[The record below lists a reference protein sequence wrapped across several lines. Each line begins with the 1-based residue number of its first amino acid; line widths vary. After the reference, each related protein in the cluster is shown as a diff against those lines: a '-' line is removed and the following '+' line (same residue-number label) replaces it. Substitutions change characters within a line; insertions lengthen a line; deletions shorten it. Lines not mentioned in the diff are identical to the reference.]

1 VGRLCGKI
9 GEEMSFDFYIQK
21 YMNFDKIPYH
31 DLVSMFSYKTSP
43 KEAGRIINNA
53 LNSGFLS
60 YSKNYIPNEH
70 YYKGSNL
77 RPTVIC
83 CFFKVIDVI
92 EWAQKER
99 TLNPNFPLVFDNEF
113 IEHQRKR
120 VRMFSETAQKIPEN
134 TDKKSFFELTAV
146 RIKKEA
152 TLKDI
157 EVNIPLLIYAIAH
170 CFDIEI
176 YKDLSKPKATYNE
189 GGKNGRYNYGTIK
202 GYIEN
207 VVKKGEKGGADRSM
221 TTKYKLLL
229 KELVAG
235 DNYGELRG
243 EFMIAQKLWS
253 T

>member
-1 VGRLCGKI
+1 
-9 GEEMSFDFYIQK
+9 MSFDFYIQK
-21 YMNFDKIPYH
+21 YMNLDMIPYH

-43 KEAGRIINNA
+43 KEAEKIIYNA
-53 LNSGFLS
+53 VRSKFLN
-60 YSKNYIPNEH
+60 YSRHYIPNEC

-77 RPTVIC
+77 RPTIMC

-92 EWAQKER
+92 EWTQKEKL
-99 TLNPNFPLVFDNEF
+99 LNPNFPLVFNNEF
-113 IEHQRKR
+113 IERYRKR
-120 VRMFSETAQKIPEN
+120 GRMFSETAQEISEN
-134 TDKKSFFELTAV
+134 TDKKSFFKLTAV

-152 TLKDI
+152 EKKSI
-157 EVNIPLLIYAIAH
+157 NVNIPLLIYAIAY

-176 YKDLSKPKATYNE
+176 YKDVSKPKATYNE

-207 VVKKGEKGGADRSM
+207 VVKKGEKGGADRNM

-235 DNYGELRG
+235 DDYDDLRR
-243 EFMIAQKLWS
+243 EFMIEQKLWS
-253 T
+253 N